1 MVLTGKII
9 PLLVYLK
16 NCFLILRRALMP
28 GDTAGL

>member
-9 PLLVYLK
+9 PLLVERIET
-16 NCFLILRRALMP
+16 ILRQAVMP